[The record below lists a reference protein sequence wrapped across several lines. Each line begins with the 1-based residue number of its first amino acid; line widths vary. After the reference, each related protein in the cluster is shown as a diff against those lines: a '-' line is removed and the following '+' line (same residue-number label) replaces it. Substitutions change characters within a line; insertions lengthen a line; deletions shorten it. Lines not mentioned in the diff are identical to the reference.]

1 VEEER
6 TCWYPKDGELCL
18 SEKLVYGGDGLA
30 RADGRVVLTPFVLP
44 AERVRVQAER
54 EKPGLVRARPL
65 LTSAFDVY
73 ARSQRVGGA
82 RRCALK
88 VSCEIR
94 PGATVG
100 AVSGWCGVRGSSSVT
115 LNIAK

>member
-1 VEEER
+1 MALER
-6 TCWYPKDGELCL
+6 
-18 SEKLVYGGDGLA
+18 
-30 RADGRVVLTPFVLP
+30 P
-44 AERVRVQAER
+44 AHT
-54 EKPGLVRARPL
+54 RPL

-100 AVSGWCGVRGSSSVT
+100 ADLGASSKYSSEM
-115 LNIAK
+115 LED